1 MASLPEG
8 ISTALVH
15 MDAPVSFIG
24 EPGRLH
30 VEVVSSASLIW
41 APTGTPVTNFEESLD
56 LDDGQELQIQLPHV
70 DQAGFEDGNG
80 NAYTGWYYT
89 VTVTYEKDG
98 QIRSFP
104 TRDFQVLV
112 GQDEVDL
119 ALVPSGESY
128 VPEVA
133 PILPVTSLNGR
144 TGAVTLTKSDVG
156 LASVD
161 NTTDVNKPISS
172 ATQAALSLKAP
183 INNPAFTGNVTGVTK
198 GMVGLGNVDNT
209 PDNAK
214 PVSTPQQ
221 AALDTKANATHTHAV
236 GDTTGLQGALD
247 AKAPK
252 DSPTFTGTVT
262 GVSKGHVGLGNVDNT
277 SDAAKPVSTAQANAL
292 NLKADKNNPTF
303 TGTVTL
309 PSTTNGLSKSNVG
322 LGNVDNT
329 ADSAKPVSTLQQ
341 TALNAKADKAEIDG
355 ILVGDSGKKYR
366 VVAFTLR
373 HNGTTF
379 EALDDAG
386 HTPIGISSVTV
397 GADSITVNFSFTA
410 ATVGAASCVPDETL
424 SRLGYQ
430 FGASVGLSSM
440 VIYASQP
447 GGFADYLSYNG
458 SAWTSLN
465 GFITSVSAP
474 AGDGAFT
481 VTHPAM
487 APIGGM
493 VSSRSNTYRATTEGM
508 GSTTT
513 NFKLVNSSGT
523 ALTSPNSTDCKVWL
537 YRAGAR
543 AVPPSEL
550 VQANSNIW
558 VQGIFEIP

>member
-30 VEVVSSASLIW
+30 VEIVSSASLIW
-41 APTGTPVTNFEESLD
+41 APTGTPITNFDESLD
-56 LDDGQELQIQLPHV
+56 LDEGVALEIQLPHV
-70 DQAGFEDGNG
+70 DQPGFEDGNG
-80 NAYTGWYYT
+80 NSFTGWFYT

-112 GQDEVDL
+112 GQDDIDL

-156 LASVD
+156 LANAD
-161 NTTDVNKPISS
+161 NTSDAAKPIST
-172 ATQAALSLKAP
+172 AAQAALNLKAP
-183 INNPAFTGNVTGVTK
+183 INSPTFTGTVSGVTK
-198 GMVGLGNVDNT
+198 SMVGLGNADNT
-209 PDNAK
+209 ADIDK
-214 PVSTPQQ
+214 PVSNPVQLALNAK
-221 AALDTKANATHTHAV
+221 AAAAHSHPIVDV
-236 GDTTGLQGALD
+236 TGLQGALD
-247 AKAPK
+247 AKAPLN
-252 DSPTFTGTVT
+252 SPAFTGTPT
-262 GVSKGHVGLGNVDNT
+262 GITKAHVGLGSVDNT
-277 SDAAKPVSTAQANAL
+277 SDAAKPVSTAQGNAL
-292 NLKADKNNPTF
+292 SLKADKNNPTF
-303 TGTVTL
+303 SGTVTL
-309 PSTTNGLSKSNVG
+309 PATTNGLTKSNVG

-329 ADSAKPVSTLQQ
+329 ADSVKPVSTPQA
-341 TALNAKADKAEIDG
+341 TALNLKADKTAIDG
-355 ILVGDSGKKYR
+355 IIVGDTGKKYR
-366 VVAFTLR
+366 VIAFTLR

-386 HTPIGISSVTV
+386 HTPVGISGVTV

-410 ATVGAASCVPDETL
+410 LSVGSASCTPDETMA
-424 SRLGYQ
+424 RLGYQ

-440 VIYASQP
+440 VIYAAQP

-487 APIGGM
+487 SPVGGM

-513 NFKLVNSSGT
+513 NFKLVNNSGT
-523 ALTSPNSTDCKVWL
+523 ALTSPNSTDCKVWI

-543 AVPPSEL
+543 SVAPAEL
-550 VQANSNIW
+550 VAVNSNIW
-558 VQGIFEIP
+558 VQGIFEVA